1 VRKMK
6 NFSIISMIKN
16 ERGSFMGSGSE
27 GGGDSGDGGG
37 DSGGDLGT
45 GGGEPGGIEYSY
57 PEGFDETLKGNAT
70 LLKFA
75 DDKGQFNVPKIMKSL
90 VHATGMIGKD
100 KVTLP
105 DETWTE
111 DQYSDLYNKLGR
123 PADIKEY
130 GVENNV
136 PDNIEANKEFFD
148 SFKDAA
154 YTAGLAPKQ
163 AQAMSNFMN
172 DFLGQSVA
180 KNNEMSQIA
189 YNADLTSL
197 KNEWGD
203 AYERKTQRAF
213 SALEQFA
220 SKEEI
225 AGMKSKGLLDSSLV
239 TKLFDKVAEG
249 MSEDSLQV
257 KGGNTFGLTST
268 EAASEI
274 EKYYVKGHP
283 FMTQGH
289 PERKFY
295 QEKMMKL
302 QRIKLA
308 GRR

>member
-1 VRKMK
+1 MK
-6 NFSIISMIKN
+6 TRNFSIFSMIKS
-16 ERGSFMGSGSE
+16 ERGSFMGGSE
-27 GGGDSGDGGG
+27 GGGDAGGG
-37 DSGGDLGT
+37 
-45 GGGEPGGIEYSY
+45 GGGEDLGGSEGGIEYAY

-70 LLKFA
+70 LLKYA

-111 DQYSDLYNKLGR
+111 DQYNELYNKLGR

-130 GVENNV
+130 NVENNV
-136 PDNIEANKEFFD
+136 ADGIEANPDFFNSLKE
-148 SFKDAA
+148 AA
-154 YTAGLAPKQ
+154 YSAGLAPKQ
-163 AQAMSNFMN
+163 AQKMADFVNN
-172 DFLGQSVA
+172 FLGKSVA
-180 KNNEMSQIA
+180 QNNEMAQVA
-189 YNADLTSL
+189 YEKDLTSL

-203 AYERKTQRAF
+203 AFERKTQRAF

-225 AGMKSKGLLDSSLV
+225 NAMKSRGLLDNSLI

-257 KGGNTFGLTST
+257 KGGNTFGLTAT
-268 EAASEI
+268 EAAAEI
-274 EKYYVKGHP
+274 DKYYAKGHP
-283 FMTQGH
+283 FVTPGH

-308 GRR
+308 GKR